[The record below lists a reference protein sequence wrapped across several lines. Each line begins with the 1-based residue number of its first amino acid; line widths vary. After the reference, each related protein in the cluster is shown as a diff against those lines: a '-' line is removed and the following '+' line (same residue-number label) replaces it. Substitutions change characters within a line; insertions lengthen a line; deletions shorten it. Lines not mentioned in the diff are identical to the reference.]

1 MTEVLRNFPILG
13 LTDNFMKAWHLGPM
27 SFKSKLWLDFGDNQ
41 REQKERVV
49 IRSRG

>member
-27 SFKSKLWLDFGDNQ
+27 SFKSKLLLDFGDNQ
-41 REQKERVV
+41 REQERVV